1 MKASA
6 FFTLAFTAS
15 GVIGEPVPAQP
26 PTKVVR
32 DIATVTSVVAQVSAA
47 ITKLDTTVK
56 AFDGSDLT
64 SVETEA
70 KALVSA
76 LTSGASTLASAGDSL
91 SLTDA
96 LGLQDVVTPLGPAAE
111 ALVSDVTAKKTQF
124 EKAGL
129 CSIVGSAIQD
139 TGSAAKSLVD
149 NVVAQVPEEAQEVA
163 QQVAGN
169 VVDTLTNLAAEFETD
184 KCKDAGGSASSVA
197 ASSSTALAA
206 VESSFAVASGSTSV
220 AETVVASTTAKEVAN
235 GNAVTVT
242 VTAPCACSQSS
253 TSSAVVSIATPLA
266 GLNSTVFPTGT
277 GVLST
282 KPTPTPTSTQLIPT
296 AGAVAHGVSSGSVGL
311 VAALAL
317 LFI

>member
-6 FFTLAFTAS
+6 FFTLAFSAA
-15 GVIGEPVPAQP
+15 GVVAEPVQAQP
-26 PTKVVR
+26 PTKVAR

-64 SVETEA
+64 GVETDA

-76 LTSGASTLASAGDSL
+76 LTSGASTLANAGGSL

-124 EKAGL
+124 ESAGL

-139 TGSAAKSLVD
+139 AGSAAKSLVD
-149 NVVAQVPEEAQEVA
+149 NVIAQVPQAAQAIA

-169 VVDTLTNLAAEFETD
+169 VVDTLTNLAAEFAAD
-184 KCKDAGGSASSVA
+184 KCKDAGSSASSGVA

-206 VESSFAVASGSTSV
+206 VGSSSAAVSSSASA
-220 AETVVASTTAKEVAN
+220 AETVVASTTAKEVAT

-242 VTAPCACSQSS
+242 VTAPCACSESS
-253 TSSAVVSIATPLA
+253 ASSAVVAITTPLA
-266 GLNSTVFPTGT
+266 ALNSTFLPTGT
-277 GVLST
+277 GGLSI
-282 KPTPTPTSTQLIPT
+282 KPTPTQLIPT
-296 AGAVAHGVSSGSVGL
+296 AGAAVHGVASGTVGL
-311 VAALAL
+311 VAALAM